1 MHTNAAISFK
11 PSSSGLFSLNP
22 GIFQNPSFVIRPL
35 RNKLRYS
42 ILNCRGVEIPFPKL
56 RPSINSVNNGS
67 TSIAAAVKDVDI
79 ATLGNLCVDIVLNVP
94 ELPPK
99 PLEQRKAYLEQL
111 SKSPPDTV
119 RLFLLN
125 YRLIIEYFVFSCYR
139 YLLVSVYTEY
149 SFLVFA
155 NLLDASAETK
165 CSFGFIYTQLI
176 QCTIKLFVV
185 LITPKAQ
192 KILGYE
198 WLMLM

>member
-1 MHTNAAISFK
+1 MHTHAAISFK

-111 SKSPPDTV
+111 SKSPPDTRYWEAGGNCNV
-119 RLFLLN
+119 AIAAARLGLRCISVGHLGDEIYGRFLIDVLSDEGISIVGMNERSEALN
-125 YRLIIEYFVFSCYR
+125 LSSSENGT
-139 YLLVSVYTEY
+139 LLCWV
-149 SFLVFA
+149 LV
-155 NLLDASAETK
+155 DPSQRH
-165 CSFGFIYTQLI
+165 GF
-176 QCTIKLFVV
+176 CRF
-185 LITPKAQ
+185 
-192 KILGYE
+192 
-198 WLMLM
+198 